1 MRRPDTILIDA
12 ALIDAALMDSVLFDT
27 VQPDT
32 IPKSRA
38 DAKLEFGGF
47 LIESRLTDLLTRV
60 VRMPAVAVAVDFTVE
75 FVVCAATTGSV
86 AGPTPAEPSTPGTT
100 TSPTRTLEPETVS
113 KSSLSRPW
121 NVVVWNDPITLMNY
135 VVYVFQKLFGFSGDK
150 ATQLMLEVHQQGR
163 TIVAT
168 VDREKAEYYVSRLHG
183 FGLQAS
189 LEQTE

>member
-12 ALIDAALMDSVLFDT
+12 ALMDSVLFDA

-60 VRMPAVAVAVDFTVE
+60 VRMPAVAVAVE